1 MKIAWFT
8 PFCTG
13 SAIGRYSAAI
23 LDELTPDHEVVVF
36 ATGLDGGAA
45 SHRPHLPTER
55 IDARTDFAALGRSL
69 AAFDIVVYNLGNYAM
84 FHGDIL
90 RAQRERPGVAI
101 LHDFATYGLFSTW
114 RHEERADRAGW
125 LTELEYAHGV
135 EAREWGKRVLMGQAL
150 PTGTQEGALR
160 YNMARSCVRGAVG
173 VVVHGEWARQALAN
187 LIPAPVVAIDFPAF
201 LTPRGSRPLSPRGDK
216 VRFLTFGAANPNK
229 AADLVAEAISGS
241 ELLRG
246 RAEYTIA
253 GGMNDSSYVA
263 ELRRVIRQC
272 DLGDI
277 VRLVAGPDDA
287 TLHRLIGEAD
297 VLVNLR
303 YPHLGECSASLQEAL
318 FHGKPTIVWAHG
330 YYDEFPADV
339 VCKVESLPQL
349 VGTME
354 RLVASPEER
363 RDRAER
369 STLYAFERFCTKKY
383 CSRLVAFLEDCCHA
397 RPGCLL
403 ADRLAARLSEFY
415 DGVAPAEIV
424 ARLANEVHL
433 MSRSPSVPLPFGK
446 VA

>member
-1 MKIAWFT
+1 
-8 PFCTG
+8 
-13 SAIGRYSAAI
+13 
-23 LDELTPDHEVVVF
+23 
-36 ATGLDGGAA
+36 
-45 SHRPHLPTER
+45 
-55 IDARTDFAALGRSL
+55 
-69 AAFDIVVYNLGNYAM
+69 M

-90 RAQRERPGVAI
+90 RARRERPGVVI
-101 LHDFATYGLFSTW
+101 LHDFATYGLFSTR
-114 RHEERADRAGW
+114 RHGERTDRAEW
-125 LTELEYAHGV
+125 LAELEYSHGI

-150 PTGTQEGALR
+150 PIGTQEGALR

-173 VVVHGEWARQALAN
+173 VVVHGEWARDALAD

-201 LTPRGSRPLSPRGDK
+201 LAPRGSTPPSPRGDK
-216 VRFLTFGAANPNK
+216 VRFLTIGEVNANK

-241 ELLRG
+241 EVLRG
-246 RAEYTIA
+246 RVEYTVA
-253 GGMNDSSYVA
+253 GSMHDPTYPA
-263 ELRRVIRQC
+263 DLRRVIEQRG
-272 DLGDI
+272 LGEV
-277 VRLVAGPDDA
+277 VRLVDRPDDA
-287 TLHRLIGEAD
+287 TLARLIDEAD

-363 RDRAER
+363 RGRSER
-369 STLYAFERFCTKKY
+369 SLAHASGRFCTKKY
-383 CSRLVAFLEDCCHA
+383 CTRLVAFLEECCRA

-403 ADRLAARLSEFY
+403 ADRLAARLGEFY

-424 ARLANEVHL
+424 AKLAGEVHL
-433 MSRSPSVPLPFGK
+433 MSRPLSVPLPVGR
-446 VA
+446 AA